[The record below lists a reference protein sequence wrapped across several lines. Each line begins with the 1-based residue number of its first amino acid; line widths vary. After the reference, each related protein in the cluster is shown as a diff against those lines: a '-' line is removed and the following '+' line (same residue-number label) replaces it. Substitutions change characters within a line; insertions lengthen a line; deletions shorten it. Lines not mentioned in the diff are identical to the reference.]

1 MSGANRDNADTVA
14 TLLVCPDPIIAQAM
28 EAALTLS
35 PTASLIERL
44 SDYPQVDALIE
55 RIEGQEAAA
64 VMIDVATA
72 RVDAGALLRAVADC
86 GAPVSVVALHRS
98 NDPEVILHCLR
109 GGASE
114 FLSVPFPAA
123 DFEQAIQ
130 RIAKRTQAN
139 SRAQPQAKRRGRLL
153 AMAPVKGGAGCST
166 LAAALAYQVRAQT
179 QRQVLLAD
187 MNLAGGV
194 QSFLLRLRTPY
205 TTIDAL
211 RHSSQLDEALWKSL
225 VVCHDGVDV
234 LGAPERPEPP
244 LIEPYP
250 VQETLDFARSIY
262 DYVIADLGSVVDGV
276 GMTAIST
283 ADEVNLVCST
293 DMPSMFLMRRT
304 IPLLEEMGVKR
315 DEINILVNRFDRR
328 AELSTEDMEK
338 IFRASVQ
345 ATFPD
350 DTASVLRA
358 HREGGPVAES
368 SELGKAICRYVA
380 DKLGRQP
387 VSPAGALGTLKQLW
401 GGA

>member
-1 MSGANRDNADTVA
+1 MSGANPENPDTVA
-14 TLLVCPDPIIAQAM
+14 TLLVCPDPVIAQSI
-28 EAALTLS
+28 ELVLSLS
-35 PTASLIERL
+35 PTASMTERL
-44 SDYPQVDALIE
+44 HEYPSVNALIE
-55 RIEGQEAAA
+55 KAQAQRAAA
-64 VMIDVATA
+64 VMIDVATDRA
-72 RVDAGALLRAVADC
+72 AAGALLRSVADSVS
-86 GAPVSVVALHRS
+86 PLSVVALHRS
-98 NDPEVILHCLR
+98 NDPEVILQCLR

-114 FLSVPFPAA
+114 FLSVPFRAA
-123 DFEQAIQ
+123 DFEQAVQ
-130 RIAKRTQAN
+130 RIAKRSRA
-139 SRAQPQAKRRGRLL
+139 SARAQPQVQRRGRLM

-166 LAAALAYQVRAQT
+166 LAAAMAYQVRSQT
-179 QRQVLLAD
+179 KKQVLLAD
-187 MNLAGGV
+187 MSLAGGIL
-194 QSFLLRLRTPY
+194 SFLLRLRTPY

-225 VVCHDGVDV
+225 VVSHDGIDV

-262 DYVIADLGSVVDGV
+262 DYVIADLGGVVDGV
-276 GMTAIST
+276 GMTTVST

-315 DEINILVNRFDRR
+315 DEINVLVNRFDRR

-338 IFRASVQ
+338 IFRASVH

-368 SELGKAICRYVA
+368 SELGKAIKRYVA
-380 DKLGRQP
+380 DKLGSHP
-387 VSPAGALGTLKQLW
+387 VSSGGALGTLKQLW
-401 GGA
+401 GGT